1 MANKLYE
8 ENNIKAIADAI
19 REKNSSTDTYKV
31 EEMAEA
37 VKNLPTGGDDS
48 LLTMIASGLSATD
61 DAGVIDLSKLHITQ
75 VRDYFLAK
83 GIRYVTNPASGM
95 TLPSTYTVL
104 LPDSLTSIGDSAFDS
119 CGGLTSISLP
129 DSLTSI
135 GDSAFCS
142 CFGLTSISLPD
153 SLTSIGDSAFFSCL
167 GLTSIS
173 LPDSL
178 TSIGDSAFY
187 SCRELTEITIPKNVV
202 NLGKSV
208 LSSCKALTKASIMCT
223 AVTLSYSNYFSSDT
237 ALTTIKLNV
246 AGITG
251 KGFALAALTK
261 VWIGANCTTI
271 TGSTSSNGVFQGA
284 TALTDIYCE
293 ADKAA
298 NNWDYYWNYTSTT
311 TRATVH
317 WGVTEAEFDALDDT
331 TDTTDAT
338 ETA

>member
-48 LLTMIASGLSATD
+48 LLTLIASGLSETD

-83 GIRYVTNPASGM
+83 GIRYVAVPASGT
-95 TLPSTYTVL
+95 TLPAEYTVL
-104 LPDSLTSIGDSAFDS
+104 LPDSLTSIGDSAFYYCS
-119 CGGLTSISLP
+119 GLTNINLP

-135 GDSAFCS
+135 GNSAFYGCR
-142 CFGLTSISLPD
+142 GLTNIN
-153 SLTSIGDSAFFSCL
+153 
-167 GLTSIS
+167 

-187 SCRELTEITIPKNVV
+187 GCRGLTEITIPENVV
-202 NLGKSV
+202 KLGKSV
-208 LSSCKALTKASIMCT
+208 LSSCSVLAKASIMCT
-223 AVTLSYSNYFSSDT
+223 AVTLSYSNYFSSDV

-251 KGFALAALTK
+251 KAFDLAALTK

-271 TGSTSSNGVFQGA
+271 TGSTSSNGVFQEA
-284 TALTDIYCE
+284 TALTDIYCA

-298 NNWDYYWNYTSTT
+298 NNWGYYWNYTSTT

-331 TDTTDAT
+331 TTD
-338 ETA
+338 ESEVTA